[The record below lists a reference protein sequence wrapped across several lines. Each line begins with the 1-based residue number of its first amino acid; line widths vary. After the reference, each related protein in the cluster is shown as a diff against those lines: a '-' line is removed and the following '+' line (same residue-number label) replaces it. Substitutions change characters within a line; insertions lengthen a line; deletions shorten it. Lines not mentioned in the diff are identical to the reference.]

1 MMTMMLLNLDHT
13 NSKMEQYMS
22 DNGKTDLDMEREN
35 NYGQMDR
42 CMKVIGKIILVPI
55 IPLK

>member
-1 MMTMMLLNLDHT
+1 MMLLNLDHT